1 MHAEEYI
8 SRYGQMFDD
17 LQAANKEKF
26 DNREKI
32 ADYTNL
38 MNQMTNE
45 IARREQVM
53 KDLDESNDSISKLE
67 MKITDNEADIVRLNE
82 AHE

>member
-1 MHAEEYI
+1 
-8 SRYGQMFDD
+8 MFDD

-45 IARREQVM
+45 IARKEQVM
-53 KDLDESNDSISKLE
+53 KDLDEANASISQLD
-67 MKITDNEADIVRLNE
+67 MKITDNEADIVRLKE

>member
-8 SRYGQMFDD
+8 SRYGQMYDD

-45 IARREQVM
+45 IARKEQVM
-53 KDLDESNDSISKLE
+53 KDLEEANASISMLD
-67 MKITDNEADIVRLNE
+67 MKITDNEADIVRLKE

>member
-45 IARREQVM
+45 IARKEQVM
-53 KDLDESNDSISKLE
+53 KDLEEANASISMLD
-67 MKITDNEADIVRLNE
+67 MKITDNEADIVRLKE

>member
-45 IARREQVM
+45 IARKEQVM
-53 KDLDESNDSISKLE
+53 KDLDEANASISQLD
-67 MKITDNEADIVRLNE
+67 MKITDNEADIVRLKE

>member
-45 IARREQVM
+45 IARKEQVM
-53 KDLDESNDSISKLE
+53 KDLEEANASISMLD
-67 MKITDNEADIVRLNE
+67 MKITDNEADIARLKE